1 VLRLLL
7 WLLKVLNVS
16 QQSTGKEFGG
26 IGIDNQ
32 LLVFAFQCLKQE
44 QVRIAWRRILKCFL
58 QLQWSHILPGVHSLP
73 VGDFLVTR
81 QQEVEICTDF
91 CCNCKDISENFSV
104 ELWSV
109 FSLLQ

>member
-58 QLQWSHILPGVHSLP
+58 QLQWRHILSAVHSLP
-73 VGDFLVTR
+73 VGDFLVT
-81 QQEVEICTDF
+81 
-91 CCNCKDISENFSV
+91 
-104 ELWSV
+104 
-109 FSLLQ
+109 